1 MIKRTIMFHLAA
13 WLSTVVAICLSPA
26 LQAQTQGAKMY
37 RVGFLGT
44 ASAAGYVRE
53 IEWIRAGLRK
63 AGYEE
68 GRNLALELRWG
79 EGSAERAR
87 EIAAEFVAL
96 RVDAI
101 LVHGIPG
108 ALAAS
113 RVTSSIPIVM
123 ADGADPVASG
133 LAVSLARPGRNVT
146 GSTSFVPEDSA
157 KRLELLREVFPRV
170 RRVGFLRSGMP
181 PPSYPATS
189 KALQAAAASAK
200 VELVEFTAAEGGEL
214 PEVFRAMAA
223 ARIEALVVNNEP
235 QLNAQA
241 SVIAALASVTRLPAI
256 GYPSFADHG
265 GLLAYGSNRA
275 ALYQRAGYFLDRI
288 FKGARPADIPF
299 EQAASFELIVNM
311 KTARALGVTIPQ
323 EVRVRAERIVE

>member
-1 MIKRTIMFHLAA
+1 
-13 WLSTVVAICLSPA
+13 V
-26 LQAQTQGAKMY
+26 QAQPQTTKVY

-44 ASAAGYVRE
+44 ASASGSVRE

-68 GRNLALELRWG
+68 GRNLQLELRWA

-101 LVHGIPG
+101 LVHGVPG

-113 RVTSSIPIVM
+113 RVTSAIPIVM
-123 ADGADPVASG
+123 ADGADPVAAG
-133 LAVSLARPGRNVT
+133 LAASLARPGRNVT

-157 KRLELLREVFPRV
+157 KRLELMREVLPRAH
-170 RRVGFLRSGMP
+170 RIGFLRSRTP
-181 PPSYPATS
+181 PPSYPAVN
-189 KALQAAAASAK
+189 KALQAAARSAD
-200 VELVEFTAAEGGEL
+200 VELVEFITAEGGDL
-214 PEVFRAMAA
+214 PESFRAMGAGK
-223 ARIEALVVNNEP
+223 IEALIVNNEP

-256 GYPSFADHG
+256 GYPSFADQG
-265 GLLAYGSNRA
+265 GLLGYGSNRA

-288 FKGARPADIPF
+288 FKGARPGEIPF
-299 EQAASFELIVNM
+299 EQAASFELIVNA
-311 KTARALGVTIPQ
+311 KTARALGVRIPQ
-323 EVRVRAERIVE
+323 EVRLRAERVIE

>member
-1 MIKRTIMFHLAA
+1 MIKRLIAIAL
-13 WLSTVVAICLSPA
+13 VVCGVPFAVL
-26 LQAQTQGAKMY
+26 AQTQTTKVY

-44 ASAAGYVRE
+44 ASASGYVRE

-68 GRNLALELRWG
+68 GRNLALELRWA

-96 RVDAI
+96 KVDAI

-113 RVTSSIPIVM
+113 RITSSIPIVM
-123 ADGADPVASG
+123 ADGADPVAAG
-133 LAVSLARPGRNVT
+133 LAASLARPGRNVT

-157 KRLELLREVFPRV
+157 KRLELIREVLPRA
-170 RRVGFLRSGMP
+170 RRIGFLRSRTP
-181 PPSYPATS
+181 PPSYPAVS
-189 KALQAAAASAK
+189 KALQAAASSAG
-200 VELVEFTAAEGGEL
+200 VELVEFITADGGDL
-214 PEVFRAMAA
+214 PEAFRAMGAA
-223 ARIEALVVNNEP
+223 KIEALVVNNEP

-256 GYPSFADHG
+256 GYPSFADQG

-275 ALYQRAGYFLDRI
+275 ALYQRAGYFIDRI
-288 FKGARPADIPF
+288 FKGARPAEIPF
-299 EQAASFELIVNM
+299 EQAASFELIVNA
-311 KTARALGVTIPQ
+311 KTARALGVRIPQ
-323 EVRVRAERIVE
+323 EVRLRAERVIE

>member
-1 MIKRTIMFHLAA
+1 MIKRFIAIAL
-13 WLSTVVAICLSPA
+13 VVCGVPFAPH
-26 LQAQTQGAKMY
+26 AQPQTTKVY

-44 ASAAGYVRE
+44 ASASGYVRE

-68 GRNLALELRWG
+68 GRNLVLELRWA

-96 RVDAI
+96 KVDAI

-123 ADGADPVASG
+123 ADGADPVAAG
-133 LAVSLARPGRNVT
+133 LASSLARPGRNIT
-146 GSTSFVPEDSA
+146 GSTSFVPEESA
-157 KRLELLREVFPRV
+157 KRLELLREVLPQL
-170 RRVGFLRSGMP
+170 RRVGFLRSRTP
-181 PPSYPATS
+181 PPVFETTRKTLAAT
-189 KALQAAAASAK
+189 AASLN
-200 VELVEFTAAEGGEL
+200 VELHEFVAGDL
-214 PEVFRAMAA
+214 PEAFRAMEKAK
-223 ARIEALVVNNEP
+223 IEGLVVSNEP
-235 QLNAQA
+235 ALNAQA
-241 SVIAALASVTRLPAI
+241 DVVAALASVTRIPAI

-275 ALYQRAGYFLDRI
+275 ALYARAGDFLDRI

-299 EQAASFELIVNM
+299 EQAASFELIVNA
-311 KTARALGVTIPQ
+311 KTARALGVRIPQ
-323 EVRVRAERIVE
+323 EVRLRAERVIE

>member
-1 MIKRTIMFHLAA
+1 MIKRLIAIVL
-13 WLSTVVAICLSPA
+13 VACCVPFGV
-26 LQAQTQGAKMY
+26 QAQPQTTKVY

-44 ASAAGYVRE
+44 ASASGYVRE

-68 GRNLALELRWG
+68 GRNLALELRWA
-79 EGSAERAR
+79 EGSAQRAR

-96 RVDAI
+96 KVDAI

-113 RVTSSIPIVM
+113 RATSAIPIVM
-123 ADGADPVASG
+123 ADGADPVAAG

-157 KRLELLREVFPRV
+157 KRLELMREVLPRA
-170 RRVGFLRSGMP
+170 RRIAFLRSRTP
-181 PPSYPATS
+181 PPSYPAIS
-189 KALQAAAASAK
+189 KALQAAAGSAG
-200 VELVEFTAAEGGEL
+200 VELVEFITAEGGDL
-214 PEVFRAMAA
+214 PETFRAMGAA
-223 ARIEALVVNNEP
+223 KIEALVVNNEP
-235 QLNAQA
+235 QLNSQA
-241 SVIAALASVTRLPAI
+241 SVIAALASVTRLPSI
-256 GYPSFADHG
+256 GYPSFADQG

-288 FKGARPADIPF
+288 FKGARPGEIPF
-299 EQAASFELIVNM
+299 EQAASFELIINA
-311 KTARALGVTIPQ
+311 KTARALGVSIPQ
-323 EVRVRAERIVE
+323 EVRLRAERVIE